1 VPTSLYLR
9 FFTTTS
15 KLSLPTEN
23 NKKLSTGYQI
33 YDQSACYYLT
43 FQVVEWADVFSRKIY
58 KDILIDSLQYCM
70 THKQLNL
77 HAYVIMSNHMH
88 LMASATNNNLSDIV
102 RDFKRHTSKKIIEA
116 IYNEPESRRKW
127 LLQLFSNA
135 ASEHSRNEKFQV
147 WTHENHAVEIFSH
160 KFIKQKMDYIHQ
172 NPVRAGIVEKE
183 EDYLYSSA
191 KEYLTGKASVLSVC
205 LLQ

>member
-1 VPTSLYLR
+1 M
-9 FFTTTS
+9 
-15 KLSLPTEN
+15 
-23 NKKLSTGYQI
+23 STGYQI

-77 HAYVIMSNHMH
+77 HAFVIMSNHVQ
-88 LMASATNNNLSDIV
+88 LIVSAANNNLSDIV

-116 IYNEPESRRKW
+116 IHNEPESRRKW
-127 LLQLFSNA
+127 LLEIFSSA
-135 ASEHSRNEKFQV
+135 ASEHSRNEKYQV
-147 WTHENHAVEIFSH
+147 WTHENHAMELFSS

-183 EDYLYSSA
+183 EDYIYSSA
-191 KEYLTGKASVLSVC
+191 KEYYTGKASVLGIN